1 MKNKY
6 LLLLKMQLYNLFG
19 INRIVH
25 SHSKKEKQRSMALG
39 GIFIL
44 VIGLMIAYST
54 IISISLASMGAV
66 NVLPTISALVC
77 SLITLILTFLK
88 SSGVLIGLRDYDM
101 IMSLPVKNSEVVLS
115 RLTMIYLTN
124 LLISVIVVLPS
135 VVIFGINSEVG
146 ISGNTMFL
154 LSFLFLPVIPM
165 IISLGLGVLI
175 SVISSQ
181 SKHKN
186 VFSLVLSTLIILL
199 IVAAS
204 TRAQNMNAD
213 EILNIGILF
222 SNMANK
228 LYLPA
233 ALISKAVEQQNWI
246 YFLAFA
252 GISVL
257 IGIIF
262 VVVVAHFYQK
272 MNTATFN
279 HSATRYE
286 EKALK
291 VSSPFR
297 AMYKREFDRYFSCTI
312 YALNSTIGMVL
323 LLVVALLLLFI
334 SPETLEQQSG
344 IVGLSQMLRR
354 VLPLVIAVFITM
366 TSTASASLSLE
377 GKNRWLMCSVP
388 VRAIDIF
395 NSKIAVNLTVIC
407 PFALIS
413 AVLLGFKMGV
423 SMAQAVLLCIIPVV
437 YACFISILGM
447 YMNMK
452 FPKYDWTSEYYAVK
466 GGAIS
471 VLATMGV
478 GMLSSLV
485 PLFICIAF
493 QNISSLVMVV
503 ASILLLAFSFILYR
517 QLQRYQLY
525 EI

>member
-1 MKNKY
+1 MKNRY

-19 INRIVH
+19 INRIFH
-25 SHSKKEKQRSMALG
+25 SHSKKEKQRSIALG
-39 GIFIL
+39 VLAIL
-44 VIGLMIAYST
+44 IIGLMIVYST
-54 IISISLASMGAV
+54 IISMSLASMGAA
-66 NVLPTISALVC
+66 NILPTISALIC

-88 SSGVLIGLRDYDM
+88 SSGVLVGLRDYDM
-101 IMSLPVKNSEVVLS
+101 VMSLPVKNSEVVLS
-115 RLTMIYLTN
+115 RLTMVYLTN
-124 LLISVIVVLPS
+124 LLISIIVVLPS
-135 VVIFGINSEVG
+135 VIIFGINTETG
-146 ISGNTMFL
+146 ISGNIMFL
-154 LSFLFLPVIPM
+154 LSLLFLPIIPM

-175 SVISSQ
+175 SAVSSQ

-186 VFSLVLSTLIILL
+186 ILSLILSTLIVLL

-204 TRAQNMNAD
+204 TKAQNMKSD

-228 LYLPA
+228 LYPPA
-233 ALISKAVEQQNWI
+233 ALISKAVEQQNWL
-246 YFLAFA
+246 YFLTFV
-252 GISVL
+252 GMSVL
-257 IGIIF
+257 ISIIF
-262 VVVVAHFYQK
+262 VGVVAHFYQK

-279 HSATRYE
+279 HSATKYE
-286 EKALK
+286 GKILK
-291 VSSPFR
+291 VSSPLK

-323 LLVVALLLLFI
+323 LLVVSLLLLFI

-344 IVGLSQMLRR
+344 IVGLSQMLQR
-354 VLPLVIAVFITM
+354 VLPLVIAVFVTM

-377 GKNRWLMCSVP
+377 GKNRWIMCSVP

-407 PFALIS
+407 PFVLIS
-413 AVLLGFKMGV
+413 AILLGFKMGV
-423 SMAQAVLLCIIPVV
+423 SLTQAVLLCIIPTV
-437 YACFISILGM
+437 YACFISVLGM
-447 YMNMK
+447 YMNVK

-485 PLFICIAF
+485 PLFVCIAF
-493 QNISSLVMVV
+493 QNISSLIMAVT
-503 ASILLLAFSFILYR
+503 SILLLAFSFILYR

>member
-6 LLLLKMQLYNLFG
+6 FLLLKIQLYNLFG
-19 INRIVH
+19 INRILH

-39 GIFIL
+39 GILIL

-66 NVLPTISALVC
+66 NVLPAISAMVC

-101 IMSLPVKNSEVVLS
+101 VMSLPVKNSEVVLS
-115 RLTMIYLTN
+115 RLTTVYLTN
-124 LLISVIVVLPS
+124 LLISVIAVLPS
-135 VVIFGINSEVG
+135 AVIFGINSEVG
-146 ISGNTMFL
+146 ISGNIMFL
-154 LSFLFLPVIPM
+154 LSFLFLPVTPM
-165 IISLGLGVLI
+165 IVSLGLGVLI
-175 SVISSQ
+175 SAVSSR

-186 VFSLVLSTLIILL
+186 TLSLVLSTLIVLL

-204 TRAQNMNAD
+204 TKAQSVDSD
-213 EILNIGILF
+213 EFLNIAILL
-222 SNMANK
+222 SNMAGK
-228 LYLPA
+228 LYPPA
-233 ALISKAVEQQNWI
+233 GLISKAVEQQNWL
-246 YFLAFA
+246 YFLTFV
-252 GISVL
+252 GMSVL
-257 IGIIF
+257 ISVIF
-262 VVVVAHFYQK
+262 VGIVAHFYQK

-279 HSATRYE
+279 HSATKFE
-286 EKALK
+286 EKILQ
-291 VSSPFR
+291 VSSPLK

-334 SPETLEQQSG
+334 SPETLERQSN
-344 IVGLSQMLRR
+344 IAGLSQMLRQ
-354 VLPLVIAVFITM
+354 VLPLVIAVFVTM
-366 TSTASASLSLE
+366 TSTSSASLSLE
-377 GKNRWLMCSVP
+377 GKNRWIMCSVP
-388 VRAIDIF
+388 VRTIDIF

-413 AVLLGFKMGV
+413 AVLLGLKMGV
-423 SMAQAVLLCIIPVV
+423 SMTQAVLLCIVPGV
-437 YACFISILGM
+437 YACFISVLGM
-447 YMNMK
+447 YMNVK
-452 FPKYDWTSEYYAVK
+452 FPKYDWTSEYYAIK

-471 VLATMGV
+471 VLATTGV
-478 GMLSSLV
+478 GMSSSLV

-517 QLQRYQLY
+517 QLQRYELY
-525 EI
+525 EL

>member
-1 MKNKY
+1 MKNRY

-19 INRIVH
+19 INRILH
-25 SHSKKEKQRSMALG
+25 SHSKKEKQRSTVLG
-39 GIFIL
+39 GLAIL
-44 VIGLMIAYST
+44 IIGLMITYST
-54 IISISLASMGAV
+54 IISMSMASMGAV
-66 NVLPTISALVC
+66 NILPTISALIC

-101 IMSLPVKNSEVVLS
+101 VMSLPVKNSEVVLS
-115 RLTMIYLTN
+115 RLTMVYLTN
-124 LLISVIVVLPS
+124 LLISMIVVLPS
-135 VVIFGINSEVG
+135 VVIFWANAETG
-146 ISGNTMFL
+146 ISGNIMFL

-175 SVISSQ
+175 SAISSR

-186 VFSLVLSTLIILL
+186 ILSLVLSTLIVLL

-204 TRAQNMNAD
+204 TKAQNMTSD

-222 SNMANK
+222 SNMSKK
-228 LYLPA
+228 LYPPA
-233 ALISKAVEQQNWI
+233 RLISKAVEQQNWLC
-246 YFLAFA
+246 FLAFV
-252 GISVL
+252 GMSVL
-257 IGIIF
+257 ISAIF
-262 VVVVAHFYQK
+262 VGIVAHFYQK
-272 MNTATFN
+272 MNTAAFH
-279 HSATRYE
+279 HSAAKFE
-286 EKALK
+286 GKILQ
-291 VSSPFR
+291 VSSPLK

-323 LLVVALLLLFI
+323 LLVAAFLLLFI
-334 SPETLEQQSG
+334 SPEALEQQSG
-344 IVGLSQMLRR
+344 IVGLSQMLRQ
-354 VLPLVIAVFITM
+354 VLPLVIAVFVTM

-377 GKNRWLMCSVP
+377 GKNRWIMCSVP

-407 PFALIS
+407 PFVLIS
-413 AVLLGFKMGV
+413 AALTGFKMGI
-423 SMAQAVLLCIIPVV
+423 SLKQAILLCIVPTV

-447 YMNMK
+447 YMNVK

-478 GMLSSLV
+478 GMLSSLI
-485 PLFICIAF
+485 PLFVCIAF
-493 QNISSLVMVV
+493 QNISSLIM
-503 ASILLLAFSFILYR
+503 AAISILLLAFSFLLYR
-517 QLQRYQLY
+517 QLQQYQLY

>member
-19 INRIVH
+19 INRILH

-66 NVLPTISALVC
+66 NVLPTISTLVC

-101 IMSLPVKNSEVVLS
+101 VMSLPVKNLEVVLS

-146 ISGNTMFL
+146 SSGNTMFL
-154 LSFLFLPVIPM
+154 LSFLILPVIPM

-186 VFSLVLSTLIILL
+186 VFSLVLSTLIILF
-199 IVAAS
+199 IIAAS

-228 LYLPA
+228 LYPPA
-233 ALISKAVEQQNWI
+233 ALISKAIEQQNWL

-262 VVVVAHFYQK
+262 VAVVAHFYQK

-279 HSATRYE
+279 HSAARYE
-286 EKALK
+286 EKVLK

-323 LLVVALLLLFI
+323 LLVMALLLLFI
-334 SPETLEQQSG
+334 SPETLAQQSG
-344 IVGLSQMLRR
+344 ITGLSQMLRR

-377 GKNRWLMCSVP
+377 GKNRWIMCSVP

-423 SMAQAVLLCIIPVV
+423 SMPQTVLLCIVPAV
-437 YACFISILGM
+437 YACFISVLGM
-447 YMNMK
+447 YMNVK
-452 FPKYDWTSEYYAVK
+452 FPKYDWPSEYYAIK

-471 VLATMGV
+471 VLATMGI

-503 ASILLLAFSFILYR
+503 TSILLLAFSFILYR
-517 QLQRYQLY
+517 HMQRYHLY